1 MAAVPVQ
8 LKSKTSKAL
17 GELLNLARA
26 GQLHGLAY
34 SIIKEDDDGGLSAG
48 SNVIW
53 NGDTRIEKALGEVV
67 TAMKDR
73 MDKASPKSR
82 LILPN

>member
-1 MAAVPVQ
+1 MSAPTVQ

-26 GQLHGLAY
+26 GKLHGLAY
-34 SIIKEDDDGGLSAG
+34 SVIKEDDEGGLDAG

-53 NGDTRIEKALGEVV
+53 NGDPRIEKALGDAVQ
-67 TAMKDR
+67 AMKDR
-73 MDKASPKSR
+73 MDGAKPKTS